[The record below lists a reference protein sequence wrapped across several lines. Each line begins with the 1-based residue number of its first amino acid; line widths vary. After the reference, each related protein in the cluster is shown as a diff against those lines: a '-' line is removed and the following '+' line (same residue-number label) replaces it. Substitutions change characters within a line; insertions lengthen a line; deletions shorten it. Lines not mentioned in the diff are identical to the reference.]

1 MERVVVDGVTLAY
14 EVAGSG
20 EPAILIHGALFA
32 DSFRPLLNELALADR
47 YRIILYHR
55 RGYGNSSH
63 GNGPISFARQAADC
77 RAVLCHLGIER
88 AHVVGESLGGCIA
101 LQLALDA
108 PDAAHTLALLEPA
121 LAVGATGPSYRDSL
135 GQGRQRFRE
144 EDPHRVVDDLLR
156 ARMGAGY
163 RALLDRVLP
172 GAFDQAVVDAA
183 TSFERDLPGW
193 LDWSFGEADA
203 KRITRPVLAVT
214 GSESN
219 ALWARFGETHRL
231 LLEWFSDVREFVL
244 PGAAHGLHLDNPR
257 GMADALADFWAR
269 HPLPGGAWG

>member
-1 MERVVVDGVTLAY
+1 MERVAVDGVTLAY

-121 LAVGATGPSYRDSL
+121 LAVGATGP
-135 GQGRQRFRE
+135 F
-144 EDPHRVVDDLLR
+144 
-156 ARMGAGY
+156 
-163 RALLDRVLP
+163 LP
-172 GAFDQAVVDAA
+172 GLARAGPA
-183 TSFERDLPGW
+183 T
-193 LDWSFGEADA
+193 
-203 KRITRPVLAVT
+203 V
-214 GSESN
+214 
-219 ALWARFGETHRL
+219 
-231 LLEWFSDVREFVL
+231 
-244 PGAAHGLHLDNPR
+244 
-257 GMADALADFWAR
+257 
-269 HPLPGGAWG
+269 PGGGPASGRRRPPAGADGSGVSRPARPRSARSI

>member
-1 MERVVVDGVTLAY
+1 MERVVVDDVTLAY
-14 EVAGSG
+14 RVSGSG
-20 EPAILIHGALFA
+20 DPAILIHGALFA
-32 DSFRPLLNELALADR
+32 DSFLPLLNEPVLTDR
-47 YRIILYHR
+47 HRTILYHR
-55 RGYGNSSH
+55 RGYGESSR
-63 GNGPISFARQAADC
+63 GIGPVSIARQAADC
-77 RAVLCHLGIER
+77 RAVLRHLGIER
-88 AHVVGESLGGCIA
+88 AHVVGESLGGCVA

-108 PDAAHTLALLEPA
+108 PDVVHTLAVLEPA
-121 LAVGATGPSYRDSL
+121 LAVGASGPSYRDSL
-135 GQGRQRFRE
+135 VQGREQFRKG
-144 EDPHRVVDDLLR
+144 DPERVVDDLLR

-172 GAFDQAVVDAA
+172 GSFEQAVVDAA

-203 KRITRPVLAVT
+203 KRIACPVLAVT

-231 LLEWFSDVREFVL
+231 LIEWFSDVRDFVL

-257 GMADALADFWAR
+257 GMADALLDFWATR
-269 HPLPGGAWG
+269 PLPD